1 MSSDGSRL
9 PHSYVR
15 SLLGGHVDTS
25 ALRPFPDLTQGRAE
39 QMTDVIAKIRRS
51 HHDPDMKAAD
61 RLRDWDLLGDTA
73 LWSPSMWCRVVRQL
87 GTEDVCAALSAT
99 VHSALGLRLL
109 RTWGR
114 EDQLRQVRD
123 DPASLCAFS
132 LTEESPG
139 SDVGRLMTYAEAVEE
154 GFLLNGVKHW
164 VTNAEAASHFI
175 VVARTAAPI
184 AADKPKLTAFLVP
197 RGPGITIEPAPT
209 DVLPRAGVARLRLEN
224 VMLDRSQIL
233 GGEGKGFRVVM
244 AGLSDARLLV
254 SAAIVG
260 SCVAAFNSVINRL
273 QERRAFGRP
282 VGKFPSVQSGIAA
295 MLSDILAME
304 SLVHGVAGLSDAAAT
319 VDPVER
325 GVVRLAVSRGS
336 QRVLE
341 TARELYGAAAF
352 GGRASIARRWADTR
366 ALTLLDGSDSA
377 LESYIV
383 LEGTRDVRHR
393 FLQMLDAS
401 DPLARV
407 DAAASFVVDKVG
419 ARLRRARAESLPQ
432 LRVDRLHQFTAQLSH
447 KLDAAIVKY
456 RGDVVEKQHVHRRL
470 AQLLSE
476 LATWVALVARVESE
490 VERAGRVGATRMIE
504 AAAVWVT
511 SAHTRIEQT
520 LTALDH
526 NDDKLRDEV
535 AVRAYGD
542 KAYPFEVF

>member
-1 MSSDGSRL
+1 MSSDDSRL
-9 PHSYVR
+9 PQSYVR
-15 SLLGGHVDTS
+15 SLLSGRVDAS
-25 ALRPFPDLTQGRAE
+25 ALSPFPNLSQGRAE
-39 QMTDVIAKIRRS
+39 QMSDLISKIRRA
-51 HHDPDMKAAD
+51 HHTPEMKAVD
-61 RLRDWDLLGDTA
+61 RLRDWELLGDTA
-73 LWSPSMWCRVVRQL
+73 LWSPAMWCRVVRQL

-109 RTWGR
+109 QTWGR
-114 EDQLRQVRD
+114 EDQLRQVQD

-139 SDVGRLMTYAEAVEE
+139 SDVGRLMTYAEAVSD
-154 GFLLNGVKHW
+154 GYVLNGVKHW

-197 RGPGITIEPAPT
+197 RGPGIILEPAPT
-209 DVLPRAGVARLRLEN
+209 DVLPRAGVARLRLDN
-224 VMLDRSQIL
+224 VALRRSQIL

-244 AGLSDARLLV
+244 SGLSDARLLV

-260 SCVAAFNSVINRL
+260 SCVAAFNSVISRL

-282 VGKFPSVQSGIAA
+282 VGKFPSVQFGIAG
-295 MLSDILAME
+295 MQSDILAME
-304 SLVHGVAGLSDAAAT
+304 SFVHGVAGAADATAT

-352 GGRASIARRWADTR
+352 RGRSSIAQRWADTR

-377 LESYIV
+377 LESYII

-393 FLQMLDAS
+393 FLQMLDAT

-419 ARLRRARAESLPQ
+419 ARLQRARAESLPE
-432 LRVDRLHQFTAQLSH
+432 LRVDRLHQYTAQLSR

-470 AQLLSE
+470 AQLLAE
-476 LATWVALVARVESE
+476 LATWVALIARVESE
-490 VERAGRVGATRMIE
+490 VQRAGKVGATRMIDV
-504 AAAVWVT
+504 AAVWV
-511 SAHTRIEQT
+511 AAAQGRIEQT
-520 LTALDH
+520 LAALDH